1 MQIPVNVFTGYLGSG
16 KTTIILNLL
25 KNIPKGYK
33 VAVLKNEFGNKK
45 IDSQLYKYENIE
57 VMEMVNG
64 CLCCVLVGKLNN
76 AIHDIV
82 NSYKPDR
89 LIIETSGTAY
99 PAPIVLELEKCKNIL
114 NLDSVVTVIDSL
126 NFNGYTDT
134 SYSAKMQA
142 QYCDLILINKSELVN
157 EIELEKVLDGVYELN
172 SETPKV
178 KTLKGHVSPDIVFG
192 IEKYIIL
199 NDLKNIKINTLH
211 HHDDVQIIDVDTDR
225 NIPKKDFDTFLKDLP
240 KWDFY
245 RIKGIYNGKFLN
257 YVFGKYNF
265 SKISGLKDKGL
276 RISLFGKNFSYHR
289 KRIMEKLKLEE
300 KEIVLLD

>member
-25 KNIPKGYK
+25 KNLPKGYK
-33 VAVLKNEFGNKK
+33 IAVLKNEFGNKE
-45 IDSQLYKYENIE
+45 IDSQLYKSKNID
-57 VMEMVNG
+57 VVEMVNG

-76 AIHDIV
+76 AIRDIIKDY
-82 NSYKPDR
+82 NPDR

-99 PAPIVLELEKCKNIL
+99 PAPIVWELYKCKNIL
-114 NLDSVVTVIDSL
+114 SLDSVITVIDSL
-126 NFNGYTDT
+126 NFNGYIDT
-134 SYSAKMQA
+134 GYSAKIQA

-157 EIELEKVLDGVYELN
+157 EIDLEKVLDGVYELN

-178 KTLKGHVSPDIVFG
+178 KTLKGYVSPDIVFG
-192 IEKYIIL
+192 IEKYIIH

-211 HHDDVQIIDVDTDR
+211 HHADVQILEIETNN
-225 NIPKKDFDTFLKDLP
+225 NIVKKDIDIFLNSLP

-265 SKISGLKDKGL
+265 SKIKDLKEKGL
-276 RISLFGKNFSYHR
+276 RISIFGKNFSYHR
-289 KRIMEKLKLEE
+289 KKILEKLKLKDE
-300 KEIVLLD
+300 EIVLFD